1 MLQESWIPA
10 AADQPL
16 PFSCGCSGPP
26 WGSGP
31 REQLLFTLLPPLRQ
45 PSQGGGLLVPPAWVA
60 LGAGQGRVPVSRP
73 GAGDT
78 YIGHRCRVNTLFGRD
93 IAQRQAVISS
103 SLIRPPDAGAWLYTK
118 LPGQEL
124 AVLSSCHS
132 SPAQEALVEAFFQLG

>member
-103 SLIRPPDAGAWLYTK
+103 SLIRPPDAGAWLHTK